1 MTLTSITAAVFAA
14 NVPFKHI
21 HVVVVA
27 RIAHLD
33 IAIEASLTNKLAF
46 VVKTGIAV
54 ATQAK
59 LEVFAFFGA
68 LFFRKVHE
76 GNMSAL
82 FVLLSVAPI
91 TLVIGVVPSDVV
103 RLVSGESRRIS
114 IFFMIVARLRLI
126 AATPFR
132 YHFGL
137 FFLGTGVVIGTGI
150 NGSSRHFVRRSR
162 LRKSH

>member
-82 FVLLSVAPI
+82 FVLGVLNIIPFGSCSQSYPI
-91 TLVIGVVPSDVV
+91 IVFTRVV
-103 RLVSGESRRIS
+103 RLRR
-114 IFFMIVARLRLI
+114 
-126 AATPFR
+126 
-132 YHFGL
+132 
-137 FFLGTGVVIGTGI
+137 
-150 NGSSRHFVRRSR
+150 
-162 LRKSH
+162 